1 MPSDASMIERPRP
14 GRNAPPTML
23 VVPGDGIGEEVTR
36 EAVRVF
42 EWFAKRR
49 GIDCDLRHE
58 EFGVG
63 SYHRTGRFMREGL
76 LADMVAA
83 DAVLFGAVGGG
94 AEHAA
99 IPQAIR
105 RNEGLPRIRR
115 EMEVYAN
122 LRPVKALP
130 ALAKASPLRAEI
142 TAGVDMVVVRE
153 LVGGIYFGEP
163 RGIETLPDGD
173 RRGVNTHVYTG
184 FEIRRI
190 GRAAFELA
198 RRRDRR
204 VTSVDK
210 ANVMEAGAL
219 WRDEMQKLRD
229 ADYPEV
235 ALNHL
240 YVDNAAMQIV
250 REPRQFDVL
259 VTDNL
264 FGDIL
269 ADCAAAIAGSLGM
282 LPSASI
288 SDPHSDGRRRGLY
301 EPVHGSAPDI
311 AGENKANP
319 LAAILSLA
327 MALEITFDRPE
338 EARLLERAVEHALA
352 AGKRTADLAEPGCE
366 IVSTSTMG
374 DAVLAALHALTE

>member
-1 MPSDASMIERPRP
+1 MPADAATIERPT
-14 GRNAPPTML
+14 GARNAPPTML
-23 VVPGDGIGEEVTR
+23 VVPGDGIGPEVTR

-42 EWFAKRR
+42 EWFATARR
-49 GIDCDLRHE
+49 LACELRHE
-58 EFGVG
+58 DFGVG
-63 SYHRTGRFMREGL
+63 TWHRTGHFMREGL

-83 DAVLFGAVGGG
+83 DAVLFGAVGGAG
-94 AEHAA
+94 DHLA

-130 ALAKASPLRAEI
+130 ALAKASPLRPDVTE
-142 TAGVDMVVVRE
+142 GVDLVVVRE

-163 RGIETLPDGD
+163 RFIETLPNGD

-184 FEIRRI
+184 AEIRRI
-190 GRAAFELA
+190 GRAAFALA
-198 RRRDRR
+198 RTRARR
-204 VTSVDK
+204 VASVDK

-219 WRDEMQKLRD
+219 WREEMEILRNRE
-229 ADYPEV
+229 YPDI
-235 ALNHL
+235 ALTHL

-250 REPRQFDVL
+250 RAPRQFDVI

-269 ADCAAAIAGSLGM
+269 ADCAAAIVGSLGM

-288 SDPHSDGRRRGLY
+288 SDPRPDGRRRALY

-311 AGENKANP
+311 AGLGKANP
-319 LAAILSLA
+319 LGAILSVG
-327 MALEITFDRPE
+327 MALEHSFARPE
-338 EARLLERAVEHALA
+338 DARLLEQAVNAALA
-352 AGKRTADLAEPGCE
+352 GGKRTADLAEPGTE
-366 IVSTSTMG
+366 IVSTTGMG
-374 DAVLAALHALTE
+374 DAVLAALHALTH